1 MKVQGKIL
9 AASGIFLGA
18 AAIVVRAIAG
28 GSLSA
33 TEAVSTAEEVTRKV
47 VEPYYAGIPL
57 SKYDEIA
64 KSIPRGIK
72 CVFDHYGYPV
82 FHYRSNRGH
91 HTFHQQMHWDSSG
104 KMMYLGGHFPGQIW
118 SAADEFAKKV
128 TALINST
135 K

>member
-1 MKVQGKIL
+1 MKFQGKVL
-9 AASGIFLGA
+9 AASGILLGA
-18 AAIVVRAIAG
+18 ATIIVHNIVG

-33 TEAVSTAEEVTRKV
+33 TETVGTAAEVTKKV
-47 VEPYYAGIPL
+47 IEPSYAGIPL

-72 CVFDHYGYPV
+72 CVFDQYGYPV

-91 HTFHQQMHWDSSG
+91 QTFHQQMHWDSSG

-118 SAADEFAKKV
+118 SAADEFAKRV
-128 TALINST
+128 TALINGT